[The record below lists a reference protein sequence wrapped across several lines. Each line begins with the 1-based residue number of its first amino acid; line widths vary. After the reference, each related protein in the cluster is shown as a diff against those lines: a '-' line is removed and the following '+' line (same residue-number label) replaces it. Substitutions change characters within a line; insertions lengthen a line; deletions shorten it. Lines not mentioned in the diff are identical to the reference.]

1 MPIMITKTM
10 FKRAQTFG
18 NFMQEKSKSYKV
30 IDSVYKVIAAQSRGP
45 EFGSPAHS

>member
-1 MPIMITKTM
+1 MITKNM

-18 NFMQEKSKSYKV
+18 NFLQEKSKSYKM
-30 IDSVYKVIAAQSRGP
+30 IDSVYKVITAHSQGP